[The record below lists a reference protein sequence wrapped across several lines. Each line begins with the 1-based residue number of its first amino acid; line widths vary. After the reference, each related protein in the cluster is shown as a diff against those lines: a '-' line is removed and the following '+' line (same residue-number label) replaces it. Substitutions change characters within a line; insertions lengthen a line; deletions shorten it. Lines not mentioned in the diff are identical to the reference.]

1 MCTADGQ
8 GLGSVA
14 EALRMTRA
22 GLDYLNGPGAGDL
35 DPAACGSVLRSLGEI
50 EAKFTAA
57 HASVLGRFDAA
68 DAHDSDG
75 YGTSAAWL
83 MAMTDMTRGD
93 ARAEVRQMR
102 LLRDHPSL
110 ADALAARDISKSQA
124 LAIAEWTKK
133 LPAELRA
140 ETITI
145 LVQAARSGASLDD
158 LRMIAGVALERWRA
172 SRPDADD
179 DGFDDRY
186 VQVGT
191 TFGGAGIIRGNL
203 TPECAAAVQAVL
215 EALGKKAGAADTRT
229 EGQRFHDAL
238 QAGCE
243 LLIRAKMVP
252 DRAGADTHVLVHI
265 PFPQLR
271 QHPDAPAAEEVWLR
285 GAAGEPGYLA
295 GKDAEAAACDAVG
308 VPVVTGHADMRVVDK
323 IIAVAL
329 AAAGIT
335 LDGADAGP
343 GEGDGA
349 GDHDDTGSLGDAGDG
364 HQAWGIAG
372 AARGAPTAR
381 AASRARSRARQRF
394 TPDAAQALRYAIA
407 RLAIDFVSG
416 PAGLAGWLRTTLL
429 APPYSTPSL
438 PLDIGYSDSI
448 PASIRRAV
456 LLRDRG
462 CAWPRCGRP
471 AAWCDVH
478 HLQHK
483 KDGGTTAVTDCVL
496 LCQFHHD
503 ICIHRR
509 GWRLILHPD
518 GTTTAY
524 GPDGQILHSHSPP
537 TARAG

>member
-1 MCTADGQ
+1 MCTGDN
-8 GLGSVA
+8 GLPGSVA
-14 EALRMTRA
+14 EALRMATA
-22 GLDYLNGPGAGDL
+22 SMDYLNGPGAVEL
-35 DPAACGSVLRSLGEI
+35 DAGACGSVLRSLGEVQ
-50 EAKFTAA
+50 AKFTAA
-57 HASVLGRFDAA
+57 HAAVLSRFDAA

-75 YGTSAAWL
+75 YGNSAAWL
-83 MAMTDMTRGD
+83 MAMTDMTQPD

-102 LLRDHPSL
+102 LLRGQPAL
-110 ADALAARDISKSQA
+110 AGALAAGDISKSWA
-124 LAIAEWTKK
+124 VAIAGWTKK

-140 ETITI
+140 ETVSI

-158 LRMIAGVALERWRA
+158 LRTIAGVALEKWRA

-191 TFGGAGIIRGNL
+191 TFGGAGVIRGNL

-215 EALGKKAGAADTRT
+215 EALGKKAGTEDTRT

-238 QAGCE
+238 LAGCE
-243 LLIRAKMVP
+243 LLIGAKMVP
-252 DRAGADTHVLVHI
+252 DRAGADTHVAVHI

-271 QHPDAPAAEEVWLR
+271 QRPGAPEAEEVWLR
-285 GAAGEPGYLA
+285 GTAGEPGYLT
-295 GKDAEAAACDAVG
+295 GKDAEAAACDALA

-323 IIAVAL
+323 IIALAL

-335 LDGADAGP
+335 LDGTDPGDDDDDEASGP
-343 GEGDGA
+343 
-349 GDHDDTGSLGDAGDG
+349 DDNSDG
-364 HQAWGIAG
+364 HRSWGTAG
-372 AARGAPTAR
+372 GGPR
-381 AASRARSRARQRF
+381 AASRARLRARERF

-456 LLRDRG
+456 QLRDRG

-483 KDGGTTAVTDCVL
+483 ADGGKTAVTQLRAAVPVPPR
-496 LCQFHHD
+496 H
-503 ICIHRR
+503 
-509 GWRLILHPD
+509 LHP
-518 GTTTAY
+518 
-524 GPDGQILHSHSPP
+524 PP
-537 TARAG
+537 RLAARAPSRRHHHRLRTRRAGTAQPLTTHPPRRVNPAGA